1 MKRNARTLLMDT
13 TPMTVGVDSP
23 SRALIKKKN
32 NLQNNLTLQ
41 HKQGLVG
48 NNELTQLDDRSI
60 VTAKPFVNYYVSLKK
75 FSQLYSPLSSFF
87 GRRTEQTEHS
97 N

>member
-1 MKRNARTLLMDT
+1 MEFPHLRSSMKRNARTLLMDT
-13 TPMTVGVDSP
+13 TPMTGGVDSP

-41 HKQGLVG
+41 RKQGLGG

-75 FSQLYSPLSSFF
+75 FSANFTLL
-87 GRRTEQTEHS
+87 
-97 N
+97 

>member
-1 MKRNARTLLMDT
+1 MDT

-23 SRALIKKKN
+23 SHALIKKKN

-41 HKQGLVG
+41 RKQNLVFHHVKKASEVIM
-48 NNELTQLDDRSI
+48 NLRNWTTEVQWRQNLLWTIMSI
-60 VTAKPFVNYYVSLKK
+60 WRNFPQTLPSFK
-75 FSQLYSPLSSFF
+75 QFF
-87 GRRTEQTEHS
+87 GKRTEQTEHS

>member
-13 TPMTVGVDSP
+13 TPMTGGVDSP

-41 HKQGLVG
+41 RKQGLGG
-48 NNELTQLDDRSI
+48 NNELTQLDDRST

-75 FSQLYSPLSSFF
+75 FSANFTLL
-87 GRRTEQTEHS
+87 
-97 N
+97 

>member
-23 SRALIKKKN
+23 SHALIKKKN

-41 HKQGLVG
+41 RKQNLVFHVCMYVNLYLNTG
-48 NNELTQLDDRSI
+48 NHQL
-60 VTAKPFVNYYVSLKK
+60 SL
-75 FSQLYSPLSSFF
+75 S
-87 GRRTEQTEHS
+87 
-97 N
+97 